1 MNKSFIEELNCICKS
16 VAENEPMMKHTT
28 FRIGGPADVFVCP
41 DESEIAQV
49 IDLCK
54 KENVPFMIMGNGS
67 NMLVS
72 DAGIEGVV
80 ISLGNAMGD
89 ITVEGCQITAGAGAI
104 LSKVA
109 NAAYDNSLTG
119 FEFAAGIPCSV
130 GGAIVRNAGA
140 YGGEIKDC
148 LKSVKVLTAE
158 GRVETRSADN
168 LDLSYRHSVFMEEKG
183 AVVLYATFEFA
194 TGNREE
200 IKGRMD
206 ELKTQ
211 RVEKQPL
218 NFPSAGSTFKRP
230 EGYFAGKLI
239 GDAGLRGFCINDAAV
254 SEKHCGFVVNKG
266 NATCDDVLKLMKHV
280 DEVVFERNGVHLE
293 PEIRIVGR
301 F

>member
-119 FEFAAGIPCSV
+119 FEFAAGIPGSV
-130 GGAIVRNAGA
+130 GGAVVMNAGA

-158 GRVETRSADN
+158 GRVETRSADSLN
-168 LDLSYRHSVFMEEKG
+168 LSYRHSVFMEEKG
-183 AVVLYATFEFA
+183 AVVLSATFEFEP
-194 TGNREE
+194 GNRDE

-211 RVEKQPL
+211 RVENQPL

>member
-119 FEFAAGIPCSV
+119 FEFAAGIPGSV
-130 GGAIVRNAGA
+130 GGAVVMNAGA

-158 GRVETRSADN
+158 GRVETRSADSLN
-168 LDLSYRHSVFMEEKG
+168 LSYRHSVFMEEKG

>member
-1 MNKSFIEELNCICKS
+1 MDKSFIEELNCICKS

-119 FEFAAGIPCSV
+119 FEFAAGIPGSV
-130 GGAIVRNAGA
+130 GGAVVMNAGA

-158 GRVETRSADN
+158 GRVETRSADSLN
-168 LDLSYRHSVFMEEKG
+168 LSYRHSVFMEEKG

-206 ELKTQ
+206 E
-211 RVEKQPL
+211 
-218 NFPSAGSTFKRP
+218 
-230 EGYFAGKLI
+230 
-239 GDAGLRGFCINDAAV
+239 
-254 SEKHCGFVVNKG
+254 
-266 NATCDDVLKLMKHV
+266 
-280 DEVVFERNGVHLE
+280 
-293 PEIRIVGR
+293 
-301 F
+301 

>member
-1 MNKSFIEELNCICKS
+1 MDKSFIEELNCICKS

-119 FEFAAGIPCSV
+119 FEFAAGIPGSV
-130 GGAIVRNAGA
+130 GGAVVMNAGA

-158 GRVETRSADN
+158 GRVETRSADSLN
-168 LDLSYRHSVFMEEKG
+168 LSYRHSVFMEEKG
-183 AVVLYATFEFA
+183 AVVLSATFEFEP
-194 TGNREE
+194 GNRDE

-239 GDAGLRGFCINDAAV
+239 DDAGLRGFCINDAAV